1 VLSGERI
8 AILGASGMLGSSL
21 VELCESSKVA
31 HIRGAY
37 SNSDSR
43 SFAIVDI
50 QNPESLTFFLN
61 SWEPSIVINCAAY
74 TNVDKAE
81 EDYESAFSINASGV
95 KNLALA
101 CKERG
106 IYLIHVSTDYVFGGK
121 NHTQRVNIPFSENE
135 ECSPV
140 GMYGLSKYLGEEF
153 IRACY
158 PENSLIVR
166 TSWLHGRGG
175 KNFVDTIATLVKERS
190 ELKVVND
197 QRGCLTW
204 TPWLS
209 TVLLGLADKK
219 LCGFIHASGSD
230 ECTWFDVAEYI
241 ANRIKPSCTIL
252 PQSTADSGRPAP
264 RPAYSKLNI
273 SALSA
278 ILGAPPAWKD
288 FVDSHLGLSSLS

>member
-1 VLSGERI
+1 MLSGERI
-8 AILGASGMLGSSL
+8 AIIGASGMLGSSL
-21 VELCESSKVA
+21 VELCESTKIA

-37 SNSDSR
+37 SNSDTR

-50 QNPESLTFFLN
+50 QNSESLKFFLQ

-95 KNLALA
+95 KNLALE
-101 CKERG
+101 CKEQG

-121 NHTQRVNIPFSENE
+121 NHINRCINPFSENE

-140 GMYGLSKYLGEEF
+140 GMYGLSKYVGEEF

-158 PENSLIVR
+158 PDNSLIVR
-166 TSWLHGRGG
+166 TSWLHGPGG
-175 KNFVDTIATLVKERS
+175 KNFVDTIAALVKERK
-190 ELKVVND
+190 ELKVVDD

-209 TVLLGLADKK
+209 KVLLGLADKK
-219 LCGFIHASGSD
+219 IRGFIHASGFD
-230 ECTWFDVAEYI
+230 ECTWFDVATYI
-241 ANRIKPSCTIL
+241 ANRIEPACNIL

-264 RPAYSKLNI
+264 RPAYSKLDI
-273 SALSA
+273 SALSE
-278 ILGAPPAWKD
+278 ILGTPPGWKD